1 MSQQMKAAVMKGI
14 RKVEIENLPVPVP
27 KEDEVL
33 VRIKSV
39 GVCGS
44 DIHYFIEG
52 RIGDYI
58 VEPPFIL
65 GHECSGEVVEIGC
78 WSQRFKAWGSSHYG
92 ARYSLRKM

>member
-44 DIHYFIEG
+44 DIHYFIAVSYTHL
-52 RIGDYI
+52 RA
-58 VEPPFIL
+58 
-65 GHECSGEVVEIGC
+65 HETVLDLVCRLLLEKKKTKTKKSKQVRE
-78 WSQRFKAWGSSHYG
+78 
-92 ARYSLRKM
+92 

>member
-65 GHECSGEVVEIGC
+65 GHECSGEVVEIGAGVKDLKPGD
-78 WSQRFKAWGSSHYG
+78 RVTMEL
-92 ARYSLRKM
+92 SLIHI